1 MSNKTEGKND
11 KKQSENIM
19 QYGTDYKKNHS
30 KIIEELDKG
39 GFIYN
44 ASFYEEIETYVLNKE
59 SAILKGYEEIKEG
72 EQYYKQY
79 DLYKREQLNK
89 DTDYLRAIG
98 HHMGAIQKAQKIK
111 KFIEDNEKQ
120 KDKMKKYKQI
130 KGLKYNDLKCK
141 INNIQ
146 LSVIFLSI
154 LLTFLESLH
163 NILEIENVS
172 FSIIP
177 IVISSYISF
186 VTAIGRFLKYEDTK
200 ETLVK
205 LDEKQ
210 SFIINRLAYRE
221 VLLKRMLPITR
232 FSDQNKINNMI
243 ELDFT
248 KDGLDEMISQ
258 TYQEY
263 DINMSY
269 TDKIQYKE
277 EWLKMK
283 NKDVTQQICSKNLQ
297 RKEKSLKNIST
308 KSQEIQT
315 DEDKQIQTD
324 EDKQIQTMET
334 NSVQIDIENQN
345 QNVRNL

>member
-1 MSNKTEGKND
+1 MSNNSGNTEKESNFL
-11 KKQSENIM
+11 

-30 KIIEELDKG
+30 KLIEELDRE

-44 ASFYEEIETYVLNKE
+44 ASFYEEIETYILNKE
-59 SAILKGYEEIKEG
+59 NEILTGYQNLNENDKNY
-72 EQYYKQY
+72 QNF
-79 DLYKREQLNK
+79 DSYKRDMLNK

-111 KFIEDNEKQ
+111 KFIKDNDKQ
-120 KDKMKKYKQI
+120 KEKMKKYKQI
-130 KGLKYNDLKCK
+130 KGLKYNDLKIK

-154 LLTFLESLH
+154 ALTFLESLH
-163 NILEIENVS
+163 NILEIENIA

-177 IVISSYISF
+177 IVISGYISF
-186 VTAIGRFLKYEDTK
+186 VTAIGRFFKYEDNK

-345 QNVRNL
+345 QNIRNL